1 MALTHNTPSAT
12 APTGSI
18 VAPQQRIVQI
28 ALTQARP
35 VVERVIET
43 TRMSLQARLDS
54 ARTPG
59 EHNAMQEARQQL
71 VRLASVMAER
81 YPDALR
87 KALDE
92 DTAQG
97 DDKPTR
103 SLFTVNFDDLELMDE
118 AQINDSVERARA
130 RQVLVTAVEG
140 PLADLDALV
149 CAAQGLPRVQ
159 PEHNPLRPDVFL
171 QALQSVVSQM
181 QVTPQVR
188 HDWMGLMA
196 QALGTELRS
205 LYLAQID
212 QLKQS
217 GVKPVGYAM
226 RQATGEVV
234 YVAPAEAGVSPGFA
248 ADNDL
253 YVASST
259 SAGDPLL
266 TLDRLRRLLL
276 GEFNDAAAPAETH
289 APANDSQESFADR
302 FAREFEDPAQ
312 GLPHINPPATDFAM
326 TVPAAFEALQEM
338 NQVGQMME
346 RLGTP
351 RTLAAPGAD
360 GHSAAAQRAQVQGLG
375 QALSMEVV
383 ALMVDNIARDTRL
396 LWPVQQ
402 FIRALEPALMQ
413 LALSDPRFFSHKEHA
428 ARRLLQDIT
437 DRSQAFNSPE
447 APGFQSFMRSLMH
460 IAGPLATATIESADD
475 FEQVLQQLHAKWA
488 EKDQA
493 LRQERQRAI
502 EALQHAEQR
511 HLLAAQI
518 SRELWLLPS
527 MGKVPDAISRFLLG
541 PWAQVMAEA
550 RLSAKPGT
558 TDPGRYQELVDALI
572 WSVQPE
578 LTRANTGQLAR
589 LLPKL
594 LPKLREG
601 LASIDYPADRTEAVF
616 ELLMQLHQQAFT
628 PGPRVAAPAPAAP
641 VTAAP
646 MATPAAEPAQPAPL
660 DDDDPWV
667 APSEA
672 RESGYIDIS
681 QSPESEGA
689 DSAPEAAPSNAA
701 PLQLPASTITV
712 GTWVNLQVAGQWE
725 RTQLSWIGSHGNLF
739 LFTSASGRT
748 QSMTLRL
755 LDRLLQQGAL
765 QVLAEQ
771 TVVDNALNAVAQTA
785 MQNSVES
792 RH

>member
-1 MALTHNTPSAT
+1 M
-12 APTGSI
+12 
-18 VAPQQRIVQI
+18 
-28 ALTQARP
+28 
-35 VVERVIET
+35 
-43 TRMSLQARLDS
+43 
-54 ARTPG
+54 
-59 EHNAMQEARQQL
+59 
-71 VRLASVMAER
+71 
-81 YPDALR
+81 
-87 KALDE
+87 
-92 DTAQG
+92 
-97 DDKPTR
+97 
-103 SLFTVNFDDLELMDE
+103 
-118 AQINDSVERARA
+118 
-130 RQVLVTAVEG
+130 
-140 PLADLDALV
+140 
-149 CAAQGLPRVQ
+149 
-159 PEHNPLRPDVFL
+159 
-171 QALQSVVSQM
+171 
-181 QVTPQVR
+181 
-188 HDWMGLMA
+188 
-196 QALGTELRS
+196 
-205 LYLAQID
+205 
-212 QLKQS
+212 
-217 GVKPVGYAM
+217 
-226 RQATGEVV
+226 
-234 YVAPAEAGVSPGFA
+234 APAEAGVSPGFA

-253 YVASST
+253 YVAST

-302 FAREFEDPAQ
+302 FAREFEDPEQ
-312 GLPHINPPATDFAM
+312 GLPHIDPPATDFAM

-351 RTLAAPGAD
+351 RTPAAPGAD
-360 GHSAAAQRAQVQGLG
+360 GDPAAAQRAQVQGLG

-628 PGPRVAAPAPAAP
+628 PGPRVAAPAPAATA
-641 VTAAP
+641 TAAP
-646 MATPAAEPAQPAPL
+646 MTLPAAEPAQPTPL

-672 RESGYIDIS
+672 RESGYIDIA
-681 QSPESEGA
+681 QSPESECA
-689 DSAPEAAPSNAA
+689 DTAPEATPSNAA

-755 LDRLLQQGAL
+755 MDCLLQQGAL
-765 QVLAEQ
+765 QVLVEQ
-771 TVVDNALNAVAQTA
+771 AVVDNALNAVAKTA
-785 MQNSVES
+785 MQNSVEN

>member
-12 APTGSI
+12 APTGSL

-59 EHNAMQEARQQL
+59 EHHAMQEARQQL

-97 DDKPTR
+97 NDKPTR

-196 QALGTELRS
+196 QALGAELRS

-276 GEFNDAAAPAETH
+276 GEFNDAAAPAETR
-289 APANDSQESFADR
+289 APANDSEESFADR

-312 GLPHINPPATDFAM
+312 GLPHIDPPATDFAM

-351 RTLAAPGAD
+351 RTPAAPGAD

-460 IAGPLATATIESADD
+460 IAGPLATATIDSADD

-558 TDPGRYQELVDALI
+558 TDPGRYQELVEALI

-616 ELLMQLHQQAFT
+616 ALLMQLHQQAFT

-641 VTAAP
+641 TSAAP

-689 DSAPEAAPSNAA
+689 DSAPETAPSNVA
-701 PLQLPASTITV
+701 PLPLPASTITV

>member
-1 MALTHNTPSAT
+1 
-12 APTGSI
+12 
-18 VAPQQRIVQI
+18 
-28 ALTQARP
+28 
-35 VVERVIET
+35 
-43 TRMSLQARLDS
+43 
-54 ARTPG
+54 
-59 EHNAMQEARQQL
+59 
-71 VRLASVMAER
+71 
-81 YPDALR
+81 
-87 KALDE
+87 
-92 DTAQG
+92 
-97 DDKPTR
+97 
-103 SLFTVNFDDLELMDE
+103 
-118 AQINDSVERARA
+118 
-130 RQVLVTAVEG
+130 
-140 PLADLDALV
+140 
-149 CAAQGLPRVQ
+149 
-159 PEHNPLRPDVFL
+159 
-171 QALQSVVSQM
+171 
-181 QVTPQVR
+181 
-188 HDWMGLMA
+188 
-196 QALGTELRS
+196 
-205 LYLAQID
+205 
-212 QLKQS
+212 
-217 GVKPVGYAM
+217 
-226 RQATGEVV
+226 
-234 YVAPAEAGVSPGFA
+234 
-248 ADNDL
+248 
-253 YVASST
+253 
-259 SAGDPLL
+259 
-266 TLDRLRRLLL
+266 
-276 GEFNDAAAPAETH
+276 
-289 APANDSQESFADR
+289 
-302 FAREFEDPAQ
+302 
-312 GLPHINPPATDFAM
+312 
-326 TVPAAFEALQEM
+326 
-338 NQVGQMME
+338 
-346 RLGTP
+346 
-351 RTLAAPGAD
+351 
-360 GHSAAAQRAQVQGLG
+360 
-375 QALSMEVV
+375 
-383 ALMVDNIARDTRL
+383 
-396 LWPVQQ
+396 
-402 FIRALEPALMQ
+402 
-413 LALSDPRFFSHKEHA
+413 
-428 ARRLLQDIT
+428 
-437 DRSQAFNSPE
+437 
-447 APGFQSFMRSLMH
+447 MH
-460 IAGPLATATIESADD
+460 IAGPLATATIDSADD

-493 LRQERQRAI
+493 LKQERQRAV
-502 EALQHAEQR
+502 EALRHAEQR

-558 TDPGRYQELVDALI
+558 TDPGRYQELVEALI

-641 VTAAP
+641 TSAAP

-689 DSAPEAAPSNAA
+689 DSAPETAPSNAA
-701 PLQLPASTITV
+701 PLPLPLPASTITV

-785 MQNSVES
+785 MQNSMES

>member
-12 APTGSI
+12 APTGSL
-18 VAPQQRIVQI
+18 VAPPQRIVQI

-59 EHNAMQEARQQL
+59 EHHAMQEARQQL

-196 QALGTELRS
+196 QALGAELRS

-253 YVASST
+253 YVAST

-312 GLPHINPPATDFAM
+312 GLPHIDPPATDFAM

-351 RTLAAPGAD
+351 RTPAAPGAD
-360 GHSAAAQRAQVQGLG
+360 GHPATAQRAQVQGLG

-428 ARRLLQDIT
+428 ARRLLQDIA

-493 LRQERQRAI
+493 LKQERQRAI

-541 PWAQVMAEA
+541 PSAQVMAEA

-558 TDPGRYQELVDALI
+558 TDPGRYQELVEALI

-628 PGPRVAAPAPAAP
+628 PGPRAAAPAPAAP

-689 DSAPEAAPSNAA
+689 DSAPEATPSNAA